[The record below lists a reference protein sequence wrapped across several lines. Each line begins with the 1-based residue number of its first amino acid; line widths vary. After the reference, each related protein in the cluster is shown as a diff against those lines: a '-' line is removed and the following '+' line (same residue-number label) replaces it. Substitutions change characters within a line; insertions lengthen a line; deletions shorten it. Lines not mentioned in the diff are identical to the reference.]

1 MVSLGLQLQHFV
13 GPQARAQT
21 LQKLRQRVTLRGVF
35 QQQTGTHTLKH
46 LGFQ

>member
-1 MVSLGLQLQHFV
+1 M
-13 GPQARAQT
+13 
-21 LQKLRQRVTLRGVF
+21 RQRVTLRGVF